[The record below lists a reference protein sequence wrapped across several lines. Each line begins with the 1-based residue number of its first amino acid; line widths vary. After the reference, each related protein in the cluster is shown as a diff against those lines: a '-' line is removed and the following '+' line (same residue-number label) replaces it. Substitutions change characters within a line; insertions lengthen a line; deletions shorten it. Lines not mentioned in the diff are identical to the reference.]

1 MWRSKLIMIIFFL
14 GFTIICFRAIWVQ
27 FIGNDF
33 FLHQGDIRYTRT
45 VNHLPMR
52 GNILDRDGRVLA
64 SSAPAK
70 SIWADRKQAKPSQEE
85 LQVLAALLEID
96 SKDLE
101 KRLSNVRAG
110 NFVWLKRHIDFSLAE
125 KIASLKIKGIYE
137 RLEHKRHYP
146 LGAAISQVVGFSNV
160 EGRGQ
165 EGIELNFESELSGFP
180 GLRRVLKDRLGKVIA
195 EVGEEVAPINGSDI
209 QLSID
214 STIQHYTYQKISEA
228 VIKNKATSGSAVVL
242 DAMTGEVLALANYP
256 SFDPLDR
263 NHSSFANSRNTAV
276 VDSFEPGSAIKPL
289 AMGAALQLK
298 KLTPLTTFDT
308 RPGVLNYQGSRISD
322 VGNFGVLTAREVIAK
337 SSNIGMVK
345 VADLMKPEEM
355 WHMYSLLGIGRKPE
369 IEFPGA
375 SGGRLR
381 HWHNWRPVEQATM
394 AYGYGLSMSL
404 LQLATAYTAIA
415 GDGRLRPAY
424 LLKNSKPP
432 ESVRVF
438 SEEVA
443 EELRNM
449 IWLSG
454 GAGRKNA
461 RANTEGYSVGG
472 KSGTT
477 RKLIDG
483 VYQRGSY
490 RSWFVGM
497 SPISN
502 SYSRIIVAVMIDE
515 PRAGKYYGSAVAAP
529 IFNSVISE
537 SLRLMGYQ
545 PDTII
550 ERGKQNSD

>member
-1 MWRSKLIMIIFFL
+1 
-14 GFTIICFRAIWVQ
+14 
-27 FIGNDF
+27 
-33 FLHQGDIRYTRT
+33 
-45 VNHLPMR
+45 
-52 GNILDRDGRVLA
+52 
-64 SSAPAK
+64 
-70 SIWADRKQAKPSQEE
+70 
-85 LQVLAALLEID
+85 
-96 SKDLE
+96 
-101 KRLSNVRAG
+101 
-110 NFVWLKRHIDFSLAE
+110 
-125 KIASLKIKGIYE
+125 
-137 RLEHKRHYP
+137 
-146 LGAAISQVVGFSNV
+146 
-160 EGRGQ
+160 
-165 EGIELNFESELSGFP
+165 
-180 GLRRVLKDRLGKVIA
+180 
-195 EVGEEVAPINGSDI
+195 
-209 QLSID
+209 
-214 STIQHYTYQKISEA
+214 
-228 VIKNKATSGSAVVL
+228 
-242 DAMTGEVLALANYP
+242 
-256 SFDPLDR
+256 
-263 NHSSFANSRNTAV
+263 
-276 VDSFEPGSAIKPL
+276 
-289 AMGAALQLK
+289 
-298 KLTPLTTFDT
+298 
-308 RPGVLNYQGSRISD
+308 
-322 VGNFGVLTAREVIAK
+322 
-337 SSNIGMVK
+337 
-345 VADLMKPEEM
+345 
-355 WHMYSLLGIGRKPE
+355 
-369 IEFPGA
+369 
-375 SGGRLR
+375 
-381 HWHNWRPVEQATM
+381 M

-497 SPISN
+497 SPISD
-502 SYSRIIVAVMIDE
+502 SYSKIIVAVVIDE